1 MARGGGLPRGSV
13 FARCFPRAGGCFLRF
28 HPAAVSKYQPNL
40 FKLRAVKMWPWRIF
54 HGAQKNKFTNT
65 RTWGA
70 SLILSVLGPQ
80 DRAERLLCVHEGLG
94 VGYNDFGSRVT

>member
-1 MARGGGLPRGSV
+1 
-13 FARCFPRAGGCFLRF
+13 
-28 HPAAVSKYQPNL
+28 
-40 FKLRAVKMWPWRIF
+40 MWPWRIF